1 MVHLAYRN
9 LFQNKIRLLI
19 SVGGVALAL
28 LLILV
33 LDAIFTG
40 SEQQLT
46 AYMEYAG
53 ADVFVS
59 QEGVR
64 NLHMASS
71 WLPASVIDEV
81 NTIRGVESVTPIL
94 YQGSMMV
101 SSEDRHPVY
110 VIGLPPDP
118 VVGKP
123 WNVVE
128 GIAVPKT
135 GEAVIDHRIAQ
146 GAGLS
151 LGSTVEIFG
160 EPFEVVGLAEGT
172 VNLVNSIAFISAEDF
187 QQLRGNMPVVSFIL
201 VKVQASQLPEN
212 VAAQIEATVDG
223 VTAQT
228 NLAFAQAE
236 RQVVKDMGADVITIM
251 NLVGFFVGLAV
262 LSLTVYTA
270 TLSRRAEYGVLK
282 ALGARNGHLYCT
294 VLTQALLSVASGLG
308 VGLVLTLL
316 LSAVLPRLGT
326 SLVLVVSGASLLKV
340 TGVSLLIAGLSA
352 ILPIRQIAGLDPV
365 VVFRGK

>member
-1 MVHLAYRN
+1 MVRLAYRN
-9 LFQNKIRLLI
+9 LFQNKIRLVI

-53 ADVFVS
+53 AEVFVS

-71 WLPASVIDEV
+71 WLPASVVDEV
-81 NTIRGVESVTPIL
+81 ITISGVESVTPIL
-94 YQGSMMV
+94 YLGSMMV

-118 VVGKP
+118 VMGKP
-123 WNVVE
+123 WDIVE
-128 GIAVPKT
+128 GTAVPET
-135 GEAVIDHRIAQ
+135 GEVVVDYRIAQ
-146 GAGLS
+146 GASLS

-187 QQLRGNMPVVSFIL
+187 LRLRGYMPVVSFVL
-201 VKVQASQLPEN
+201 VKVRPGYSPED
-212 VAAQIEATVDG
+212 VATQIEATIDG
-223 VTAQT
+223 TTAQT

-262 LSLTVYTA
+262 LALTVYTA

-282 ALGARNGHLYCT
+282 ALGARNSHLYWT
-294 VLTQALLSVASGLG
+294 VLAQALLSVVSGLG
-308 VGLVLTLL
+308 VGLTLTLL
-316 LSAVLPRLGT
+316 LSAALPRLGT

-340 TGVSLLIAGLSA
+340 AGASLVIAGLA
-352 ILPIRQIAGLDPV
+352 ALLPIRQIAGLDPV
-365 VVFRGK
+365 IVFRGK

>member
-1 MVHLAYRN
+1 MVRLAYRN

-53 ADVFVS
+53 AEVFVS

-71 WLPASVIDEV
+71 WLPASVVDEV
-81 NTIRGVESVTPIL
+81 STVSGVESVTPIL
-94 YQGSMMV
+94 YLGSMMV
-101 SSEDRHPVY
+101 SGEDRHPVY

-118 VVGKP
+118 VMGKP
-123 WNVVE
+123 WDIVE

-135 GEAVIDHRIAQ
+135 REVVIDRSIAQ
-146 GAGLS
+146 GAGLL

-160 EPFEVVGLAEGT
+160 EAFEVVGLAEGT

-187 QQLRGNMPVVSFIL
+187 LRLRGNRPVVSFIL
-201 VKVQASQLPEN
+201 VKVRPGQSPEDI
-212 VAAQIEATVDG
+212 ATQIEATVDG

-228 NLAFAQAE
+228 NLAFARQE

-262 LSLTVYTA
+262 LALTVYTA

-282 ALGARNGHLYCT
+282 ALGAHNSHLYRT
-294 VLTQALLSVASGLG
+294 VLAHALLSVALGLG
-308 VGLVLTLL
+308 VGLALTLL

-326 SLVLVVSGASLLKV
+326 SLVLVVSGTSLLKAV
-340 TGVSLLIAGLSA
+340 GVSLAIAALAA
-352 ILPIRQIAGLDPV
+352 ILPIRQIARLDPAI
-365 VVFRGK
+365 VFRGK